1 MSFCEDRFS
10 QGFQSILS
18 TIKEIATK
26 KEKIV
31 ERLTHMKSNYNE
43 AVKTNTKKLYVFCL
57 DALFYQY
64 KSLSAELEQIESSR
78 KGANNRMYC
87 EYYKLYGMVLAYL
100 DEIGL
105 SYENKKPLLKPYQVY
120 KDLEPFLEYDIG
132 DIENIFSNLMI
143 VTNMLSDLISKN
155 DAKIEEMGTRT
166 DPAGF
171 SMTNYVNAMKNENL
185 VIRGQLDM
193 FVNFLSFFLAS
204 QQRQWDRVHRRMT
217 DFAEFCS
224 FLGEDSE
231 PTAPDSIVNISVEIV
246 ESMDPV
252 ETEGKV
258 DGKVESKVESSVAV
272 VDPPKG
278 VQGPEMSF
286 E

>member
-18 TIKEIATK
+18 TIKEIAAK

-31 ERLTHMKSNYNE
+31 ERLTHMKSHYNE

-64 KSLSAELEQIESSR
+64 KNLSAELEQIESSR

-155 DAKIEEMGTRT
+155 DAKIEKMGTRT
-166 DPAGF
+166 DHAGF

-185 VIRGQLDM
+185 VIQGQLDM
-193 FVNFLSFFLAS
+193 FANFLSFFLAS
-204 QQRQWDRVHRRMT
+204 QQKRFDRVQWRIV
-217 DFAEFCS
+217 DLLELCS
-224 FLGEDSE
+224 FTESG
-231 PTAPDSIVNISVEIV
+231 SIEKGSDISVVDIETPVVSQVENQCESPV
-246 ESMDPV
+246 ESIECVEASVENPV
-252 ETEGKV
+252 PKM
-258 DGKVESKVESSVAV
+258 VEASVL
-272 VDPPKG
+272 
-278 VQGPEMSF
+278 EMSF

>member
-31 ERLTHMKSNYNE
+31 ERLTHMKSHYND
-43 AVKTNTKKLYVFCL
+43 AVKTNTKKIFVFCL
-57 DALFYQY
+57 DTLFYQY
-64 KSLSAELEQIESSR
+64 KNLSAELEQIESSR

-105 SYENKKPLLKPYQVY
+105 SYENKNPLLKPYPVY
-120 KDLEPFLEYDIG
+120 KDLEPFLEYEIS
-132 DIENIFSNLMI
+132 DIENIFGNLTI
-143 VTNMLSDLISKN
+143 VTNLLSDLITKN

-166 DPAGF
+166 DHAGF

-193 FVNFLSFFLAS
+193 FANFLDFFLAS
-204 QQRQWDRVHRRMT
+204 QQKRFDRVQWRIV
-217 DFAEFCS
+217 DLLELCS
-224 FLGEDSE
+224 FTESG
-231 PTAPDSIVNISVEIV
+231 SIEKGSDISVMDIETPVVSQVENQCESPV
-246 ESMDPV
+246 ESIECV
-252 ETEGKV
+252 EA
-258 DGKVESKVESSVAV
+258 SVL
-272 VDPPKG
+272 
-278 VQGPEMSF
+278 EMSF